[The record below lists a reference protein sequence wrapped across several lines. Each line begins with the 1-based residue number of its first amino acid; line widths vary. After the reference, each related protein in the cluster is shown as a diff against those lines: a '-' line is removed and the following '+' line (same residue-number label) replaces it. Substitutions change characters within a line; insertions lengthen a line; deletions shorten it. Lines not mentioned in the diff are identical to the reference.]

1 MTAKKTIKTKNKIPA
16 KTPPKSEPKTKT
28 KSKANLKPGVM
39 ATIEGQVR
47 GATKKNP
54 ISKEDILKVLVQRFP
69 ERKADAM
76 RNSVATLLPTD
87 LRKVKG
93 LNVVA
98 VGRNPTRYYI
108 AKRKP

>member
-1 MTAKKTIKTKNKIPA
+1 MTAKNTIKAKGKASAPVKA
-16 KTPPKSEPKTKT
+16 KTET
-28 KSKANLKPGVM
+28 KSKGKAIPKPGVM
-39 ATIEGQVR
+39 ANIEEQVR